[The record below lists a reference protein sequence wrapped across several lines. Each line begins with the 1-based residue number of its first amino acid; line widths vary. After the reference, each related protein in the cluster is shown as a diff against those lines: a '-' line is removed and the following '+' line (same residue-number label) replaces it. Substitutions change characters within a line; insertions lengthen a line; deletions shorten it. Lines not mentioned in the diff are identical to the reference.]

1 MDHDI
6 LNMFKEK
13 NRNILINSLKY
24 DIEKNITSLLE
35 TIINIF
41 NHEFDV
47 GIKNIRSIYE
57 DGEYTGR
64 YRFVTDTINQMKMD
78 SYREI
83 EVQLEKKKLS
93 LEEKI
98 SHLEF
103 TEDMMR
109 EYYDFVLETTKQLK
123 DPFIEKAFRSVREEA
138 MRLFE
143 RNVKKNIVPEKQ
155 EITLKRIQDYLQNRL
170 YGKLETKLH
179 MEIMLR
185 DNNLINKAKEGYLIL
200 VRLMIERRLYMKS
213 TGVIRRIDDLGRIVI
228 PKEIRKNLKIREGDT
243 LEFYISGSE
252 IILKKFS
259 LINEFSDM
267 AIKLVGISDRL
278 LKKKLLITDHDKVI
292 ACSKELEKRY
302 LNKEIT
308 SLIQDKCMDRMDYL
322 ENQESSFSFV
332 DEEEENGY
340 YMISPVIVDS
350 DVLGSVILFDDNPLS
365 EQEMLTVKMFNAFL
379 TKNIEE

>member
-1 MDHDI
+1 
-6 LNMFKEK
+6 
-13 NRNILINSLKY
+13 
-24 DIEKNITSLLE
+24 
-35 TIINIF
+35 
-41 NHEFDV
+41 
-47 GIKNIRSIYE
+47 
-57 DGEYTGR
+57 
-64 YRFVTDTINQMKMD
+64 
-78 SYREI
+78 
-83 EVQLEKKKLS
+83 
-93 LEEKI
+93 
-98 SHLEF
+98 
-103 TEDMMR
+103 
-109 EYYDFVLETTKQLK
+109 
-123 DPFIEKAFRSVREEA
+123 
-138 MRLFE
+138 
-143 RNVKKNIVPEKQ
+143 
-155 EITLKRIQDYLQNRL
+155 
-170 YGKLETKLH
+170 
-179 MEIMLR
+179 
-185 DNNLINKAKEGYLIL
+185 
-200 VRLMIERRLYMKS
+200 MIERRLYMKS

-350 DVLGSVILFDDNPLS
+350 DVLGSVILFDDNPQIPYL
-365 EQEMLTVKMFNAFL
+365 QHGL
-379 TKNIEE
+379 

>member
-1 MDHDI
+1 
-6 LNMFKEK
+6 
-13 NRNILINSLKY
+13 
-24 DIEKNITSLLE
+24 
-35 TIINIF
+35 
-41 NHEFDV
+41 
-47 GIKNIRSIYE
+47 
-57 DGEYTGR
+57 
-64 YRFVTDTINQMKMD
+64 
-78 SYREI
+78 
-83 EVQLEKKKLS
+83 
-93 LEEKI
+93 
-98 SHLEF
+98 
-103 TEDMMR
+103 
-109 EYYDFVLETTKQLK
+109 
-123 DPFIEKAFRSVREEA
+123 
-138 MRLFE
+138 
-143 RNVKKNIVPEKQ
+143 
-155 EITLKRIQDYLQNRL
+155 
-170 YGKLETKLH
+170 
-179 MEIMLR
+179 
-185 DNNLINKAKEGYLIL
+185 
-200 VRLMIERRLYMKS
+200 MIERRLYMKS

-365 EQEMLTVKMFNAFL
+365 EQEMLTVKMFNAKKK
-379 TKNIEE
+379 KNIEE